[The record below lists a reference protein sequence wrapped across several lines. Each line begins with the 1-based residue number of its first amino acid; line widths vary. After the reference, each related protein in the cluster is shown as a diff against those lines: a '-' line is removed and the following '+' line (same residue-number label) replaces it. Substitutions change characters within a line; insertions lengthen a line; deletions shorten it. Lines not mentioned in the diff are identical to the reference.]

1 MPRHDC
7 ARWLVLLGCLG
18 GASLASA
25 QTPDPSEPPEHV
37 VALPGSGSKEHVVA
51 LPGED
56 RHTVP
61 PQYDLTGPRLGATFA
76 PDGTV
81 RSQFGWHFEH
91 QIEAAERG
99 PSLLVENVVLVAGV
113 EQHEFIPSETLIFGL
128 RTSGGF
134 EFGVGPSLTLGTAN
148 GFSSGIVAAAGKTF
162 RINGVQLPLNLAY
175 AFDKD
180 GERLSIVT
188 GWAVRRDPN
197 LP

>member
-1 MPRHDC
+1 MC
-7 ARWLVLLGCLG
+7 

-37 VALPGSGSKEHVVA
+37 VALPESGTKEHVVALPGSGSKEHVVSP
-51 LPGED
+51 PGED
-56 RHTVP
+56 RHTIP
-61 PQYDLTGPRLGATFA
+61 PQYDLTGPRMGATFS

-99 PSLLVENVVLVAGV
+99 PSLLVENVVLVGGV

-134 EFGVGPSLTLGTAN
+134 EFGVGPSLTLGTPN

-188 GWAVRRDPN
+188 GWAVRRAPSDN
-197 LP
+197 